1 MVAWYNITMNEKEKA
16 KLQLRI
22 LGEEYS
28 EPDFGF
34 QWKWSKFLKG
44 FVAGIILAYVI
55 MEIF

>member
-1 MVAWYNITMNEKEKA
+1 MNEKEKA

-34 QWKWSKFLKG
+34 QWNGFLKG
-44 FVAGIILAYVI
+44 FIVGMVFAYII